1 MNKNVIMC
9 AAYAAGLPRVREL
22 LCQKL
27 ENILLNNKIREVAQE
42 ALAYCC
48 ANIQP
53 NESDNISLLIGIRWR
68 QKPPRQGHHVQLMLK
83 LPFNVFS
90 YKFLK
95 SAIVFFSKILKY
107 QVF

>member
-1 MNKNVIMC
+1 MDEQISSYIVERLHQQRSGDQMNKNVLMT

-42 ALAYCC
+42 VLAYCC

-53 NESDNISLLIGIRWR
+53 HEADNISLLIGIRWR
-68 QKPPRQGHHVQLMLK
+68 QKPP
-83 LPFNVFS
+83 S
-90 YKFLK
+90 YYLESLGNF
-95 SAIVFFSKILKY
+95 
-107 QVF
+107 